1 MAAGCAAVAF
11 VAGTSGVAAAVDN
24 LPPKQPLVGDLK
36 TDSKACGTGD
46 EKAYVGGAP
55 RLSAALYDPVEDDRP
70 GEVTMVKGEY
80 EVWWTGPDG
89 VEQRLT
95 HTMPGMPSGFRQP
108 WQVPDG
114 IPANTVVSWHVRAF
128 DGTAYSPWSS
138 EGDGTVCEFVY
149 DDEAPQKAAI
159 DALDYPPDAWS
170 VDGVGV
176 YGHFTVNSPSDDVVA
191 YDYNF
196 IGGPYGTARPDR
208 LGGSATISFLPD
220 RTGPQT
226 LTVMAV
232 DRAGHRSA
240 ASRYEFFVRRGRA
253 PVAHWTLADPA
264 GSTSAGAETGT
275 AARAGSGV
283 TFGAQAPQG
292 TALASTARLDGSSHG
307 YLTPDA
313 PAVADPRRTF
323 AVGAW
328 VRPAQTDRNMTVASQ
343 DAGQSASF
351 ALGLRARDG
360 VPTWS
365 FTVGGVQLT
374 GGTPETG
381 EWAHL
386 LGVYD
391 AETGR
396 ARLYVNGHQT
406 GTEAQAAPAATA
418 GAFQLGRV
426 RDGQGYHDRWHGELG
441 DVRVHDRVVVP
452 GEATELSSRKPRLL
466 GHWSLETA
474 ADGTSPEL
482 YGGTPLRLGPGA
494 TIHRGP
500 DGSCIP
506 DIDPDCPAIPYAL
519 VGDGHLTLDGESAY
533 AATEGPVVDTSDSF
547 TLGVV
552 VRLADS
558 EPAHPVT
565 LLSQA
570 GEHTDA
576 FKVRYEPSAHAW
588 QLVMPQRDEQG
599 APGSVVAQTAMADDG
614 EGQGHRIAVVYDDAT
629 DKITLYLDGHATIGS
644 TADLPDGWRSS
655 GPLQVGR
662 GHTGDGW
669 WGEYLHG
676 DVDEV
681 QAFSGVLGEHDIS
694 QLGWG
699 TEPCLCWYG

>member
-1 MAAGCAAVAF
+1 MAAGCAAAAF

-36 TDSKACGTGD
+36 TDTKACGAGD
-46 EKAYVGGAP
+46 EKAYVGGSP
-55 RLSAALYDPVEDDRP
+55 VLSAVLYDPVEDDRP
-70 GEVTMVKGEY
+70 AEGNFVAAEFEA
-80 EVWWTGPDG
+80 WWTGPDG
-89 VEQRLT
+89 VEQRRTYTTLRT
-95 HTMPGMPSGFRQP
+95 TSGTTQWWRMPT
-108 WQVPDG
+108 G

-149 DDEAPQKAAI
+149 DDEFPQKATI
-159 DALDYPPDAWS
+159 QSPEYPQETSW

-176 YGHFTVNSPSDDVVA
+176 YGHFTLDSPSDDVVA
-191 YDYNF
+191 YEYNF
-196 IGGPYGTARPDR
+196 IGGVYRTARPDR
-208 LGGSATISFLPD
+208 PGGSVTVSFLPE
-220 RTGPQT
+220 RAGVYV
-226 LTVMAV
+226 LSVHAV

-240 ASRYEFFVRRGRA
+240 RSDYTFRVSEGRA
-253 PVAHWTLADPA
+253 PVAHWTLADQA

-343 DAGQSASF
+343 DAGESASF
-351 ALGLRARDG
+351 ALGLRTRDG

-365 FTVGGVQLT
+365 FTVGGAQLT
-374 GGTPETG
+374 GGAPETG

-406 GTEAQAAPAATA
+406 GTEVQAEPAAAA

-452 GEATELSSRKPRLL
+452 AEATELSARKPRLL

-474 ADGTSPEL
+474 VDGTSPEL
-482 YGGTPLRLGPGA
+482 SGGTPLRLGPGA
-494 TIHRGP
+494 RIHRGP

-533 AATEGPVVDTSDSF
+533 AATDGPVVDTSDSF

-552 VRLADS
+552 VRLADA
-558 EPAHPVT
+558 EPAHPMTV
-565 LLSQA
+565 LSQA

-599 APGSVVAQTAMADDG
+599 APESVVAQVAMADGG

-629 DKITLYLDGHATIGS
+629 DKITLYLDGQATIGS

-662 GHTGDGW
+662 AHTGDGW
-669 WGEYLHG
+669 GEYLRG

-681 QAFSGVLGEHDIS
+681 HAFSGVLTSSSIA

-699 TEPCLCWYG
+699 TEPCLC